1 MKTRALFPGGPPV
14 SLLGLRLVA
23 PPMAPWPRFGE
34 RCLYEVRRLSEEP
47 TAAMIRAA
55 AAAGI
60 TLFDSDWASGNGHAE
75 EILGRVLRETGVDCL
90 LSTKGG
96 PRFDFAGRLIHDNSR
111 SNLMN
116 QCEDS
121 RQRLGRQQIDLYSV
135 QGQDDS
141 VELKLTARGL
151 NDLVHGGRVRA
162 LGVADFSPLAVEELM
177 RYAPIQVIQAP
188 INLLERSS
196 IQAWHQLCSR
206 CGLGLIATDPLAK
219 GLLSGTFNGS
229 ETFPEIDPQR
239 AGPLFQPP
247 KFERAAGFS
256 ASLADFAQA
265 RGLTREVV
273 ALAWVL
279 ALPGVTSVFIEPRNE
294 QELRSWLAAA
304 DLELTESDRHLI
316 VKMLEEQGL

>member
-1 MKTRALFPGGPPV
+1 MKTRELFPGGPQV

-34 RCLYEVRRLSEEP
+34 SCLYEVRRLSEEP
-47 TAAMIRAA
+47 TAAMVRAA
-55 AAAGI
+55 AAAGV

-75 EILGRVLRETGVDCL
+75 EILGRVLRAGGVNCL
-90 LSTKGG
+90 VSTKGG

-121 RQRLGRQQIDLYSV
+121 RQRLGRDPIDIFSV
-135 QGQDDS
+135 QGLDDG

-151 NDLVHGGRVRA
+151 NDLVHGGRVRV
-162 LGVADFSPLAVEELM
+162 LGVADFTPESAEEIH
-177 RYAPIQVIQAP
+177 RYAPIQVIQTP
-188 INLLERSS
+188 ISLLDRASLNPWLS
-196 IQAWHQLCSR
+196 LCR
-206 CGLGLIATDPLAK
+206 KHHMGLVASDPLAK
-219 GLLSGTFNGS
+219 GLLSGTFHGG

-247 KFERAAGFS
+247 RFERAARFS
-256 ASLADFAQA
+256 ASLAQVASA
-265 RGLTREVV
+265 RGLTREVM

-279 ALPGVTSVFIEPRNE
+279 TQPGVSSVLVEPRDE
-294 QELRSWLAAA
+294 HELRSWLGAAA
-304 DLELTESDRHLI
+304 VELTGADMQLIDRLLQEH
-316 VKMLEEQGL
+316 GL